1 MGIDG
6 RGSWIRTNGWRDQNP
21 LPYHLAIPLM
31 RQNFNIFAVL
41 CQGKLTLL
49 LQNHVLSFL
58 RKWQGRLDS
67 NQRMARSKPA
77 ALPLGDAPNLMT
89 VRWQGRL
96 DSNQRMAR
104 SKPAA
109 LPLGDAPN
117 LMTVKW
123 QGRLDSNQRMARSKP
138 AALPLGDAPTTV
150 HLQVKNGRGSWIRTN
165 GWRDQNPLPYH
176 LAIPLTNL
184 KMT

>member
-1 MGIDG
+1 MEVDG
-6 RGSWIRTNGWRDQNP
+6 RGSWIRTNECRDQNP
-21 LPYHLAIPLM
+21 VPYHLAIPLM

-41 CQGKLTLL
+41 CQGKLTV
-49 LQNHVLSFL
+49 LQQMMFCLFS

-89 VRWQGRL
+89 VR
-96 DSNQRMAR
+96 
-104 SKPAA
+104 
-109 LPLGDAPN
+109 
-117 LMTVKW
+117 W

>member
-49 LQNHVLSFL
+49 LQNYVLSFL
-58 RKWQGRLDS
+58 RK
-67 NQRMARSKPA
+67 
-77 ALPLGDAPNLMT
+77 
-89 VRWQGRL
+89 WQGRL